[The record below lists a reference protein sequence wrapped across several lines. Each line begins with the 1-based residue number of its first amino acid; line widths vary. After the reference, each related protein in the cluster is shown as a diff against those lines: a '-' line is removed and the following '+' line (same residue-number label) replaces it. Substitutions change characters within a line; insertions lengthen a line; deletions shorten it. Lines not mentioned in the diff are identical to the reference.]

1 MIWRVVLVAML
12 VTVLAVLGVAVAP
25 HAQEMAARAARLG
38 AWGWLLATCGM
49 TATYVLRAGRLHA
62 EWKGRRELQPLHC
75 LRVILM
81 HTAAVNLLPMRSGEL
96 GYPLMLNRRWNIPLA
111 DAASSLAWMRLQDMA
126 IVAWLGS
133 MTALA
138 VLWQREMLAPAWA
151 VAAALAATGGLVG
164 FAFHAGRWAA
174 AAFTGLQR
182 LARPLQRWPRLH
194 RLLDRGL
201 TIAAQGSA
209 RTRGTT
215 WAWCVG
221 NWLTKL
227 STVAALLVALAGLP
241 AFSAWCGAIGGD
253 GASALPLQPAA
264 GFGTYEAGVAVAARL
279 SGVEA
284 WREVLAAAL
293 TVHLFMLATSVLGA
307 GLAWLFVSGTSPA
320 AAAPVEARGDPAAR

>member
-1 MIWRVVLVAML
+1 MIWRVVLVVSLLA
-12 VTVLAVLGVAVAP
+12 VLAVLGVAVAP

-38 AWGWLLATCGM
+38 AGGWLLATCGM
-49 TATYVLRAGRLHA
+49 TATYGLRAGRLHA
-62 EWKGRRELQPLHC
+62 EWKGRRNLQPLHC

-126 IVAWLGS
+126 IVAWLGAV
-133 MTALA
+133 TALA
-138 VLWQREMLAPAWA
+138 VLWHRDMLAAPLALG
-151 VAAALAATGGLVG
+151 AALLATALLVG
-164 FAFHAGRWAA
+164 FALRAGRWAA
-174 AAFTGLQR
+174 AAFTAVQR
-182 LARPLQRWPRLH
+182 LALPLQRWPRMH

-201 TIAAQGSA
+201 TVAAQGSA

-215 WAWCVG
+215 WAWCVA

-227 STVAALLVALAGLP
+227 STVAVLLTALAGLP
-241 AFSAWCGAIGGD
+241 LFSAWCGALGGD

-279 SGVEA
+279 SGYDA
-284 WREVLAAAL
+284 WREMLAAAL

-307 GLAWLFVSGTSPA
+307 GLSWLLVSSTSPEG
-320 AAAPVEARGDPAAR
+320 AAPAKARGDTAAR